1 MEKMSVFRAKF
12 SLKKPGNTPFAAYDG
27 NLSFNISLRERNIGM
42 YLPAALIIAE
52 KISGRSQRGGGA
64 GGRVILTNQP
74 QKQGK
79 LGKMGRKREHLEEN
93 VKLAGSLPLRTG
105 RAGYGPGISSLN
117 LTSKQMKYRNFV
129 WVV

>member
-52 KISGRSQRGGGA
+52 KISGRSQRGGGRGQSNFDKSA
-64 GGRVILTNQP
+64 T
-74 QKQGK
+74 KTGK
-79 LGKMGRKREHLEEN
+79 IRENGKKKGTFGRKCEACRE
-93 VKLAGSLPLRTG
+93 LAPADRKGWLR
-105 RAGYGPGISSLN
+105 PWNI
-117 LTSKQMKYRNFV
+117 
-129 WVV
+129 